1 MYIEYLLYMV
11 VNIIHKF
18 IVTHVNRKYLSLIET
33 LRPRI
38 VPSRLN
44 QDGHLTNSTTLPWVT
59 YVCYM
64 V

>member
-1 MYIEYLLYMV
+1 M
-11 VNIIHKF
+11 
-18 IVTHVNRKYLSLIET
+18 VTHVNIIYLSLIET
-33 LRPRI
+33 QQPRI

-44 QDGHLTNSTTLPWVT
+44 QNGHLTNSTTLPWVT